1 MYSLWQNVKNAYF
14 SLTGL
19 NISRLLLAVMLWSV
33 ASTGMALS
41 LGRSQGA
48 AFLGRPLDISIRAVL
63 DDSESPSDACVR
75 ADVFYSDTR
84 IDSSRVRVSIEK
96 TGTAQEAVIRVRTS
110 AVVDEP
116 VVTLYVRA
124 ICARTVERRYVLLAD
139 PVPEPA
145 PAAPAAA
152 LSQPAPTRE
161 RPAADPPAIDT
172 PLALAGTVK
181 KPAASRTRPQPV
193 QAAGTAAP
201 AAPRA
206 SLRAAVKPAARLK
219 LEPLDL
225 MIEVSPQLKLSSEM
239 VSLPATSAE
248 QRTLAAAM
256 WKALTTDAAD
266 VLADTGKMNLMEADL
281 RRLKVEAKSSQASL
295 AELRV
300 QLAQQREAQ
309 GWLYALLAAL
319 ALSAAAFLF
328 WRRWYAKR
336 DLRARASPWWR
347 RKKAPPAN
355 WFASEIG
362 GDAGFTEDSRSL
374 DSEPFW
380 LARSGPTGAV
390 KAKNPLQ
397 AASPV
402 SSGFSPALPRSDD
415 QADFALSMP
424 YMPRAVKAEE
434 LFDVQQQAEFFMSV
448 GQHDQAVA
456 VLRNH
461 ISEDVQTSALVY
473 LDLLN
478 LYHQLKRRSDFDLLR
493 LEFNRMF
500 NTKVPSFDLYTGTSL
515 GLEAYEAALSRI
527 VSLWPTPKVLEVI
540 EESVFRK
547 PGDRGEAFDLEAYRE
562 LLFLYGIAKEIVQ
575 AQPEPEPEPQPAAS
589 EILLNFDFLS
599 SLTPAATGSTQPA
612 ESQQGF
618 ASSTDLQPLS
628 MESGGARLAASAD
641 TRFLPVLDIDLDAL
655 EEAPLTVIEASVR
668 K

>member
-1 MYSLWQNVKNAYF
+1 
-14 SLTGL
+14 
-19 NISRLLLAVMLWSV
+19 MLWSA

-63 DDSESPSDACVR
+63 DDSESPSEACVR
-75 ADVFYSDTR
+75 ADVFYADTR
-84 IDSSRVRVSIEK
+84 VDSSRVRVSIEK
-96 TGTAQEAVIRVRTS
+96 TGTDQEVLIRVRTS

-116 VVTLYVRA
+116 VVTVYVRA
-124 ICARTVERRYVLLAD
+124 TCARNVERRYVLLAD
-139 PVPEPA
+139 PVPEQA
-145 PAAPAAA
+145 SAAA
-152 LSQPAPTRE
+152 LSQSALPRE
-161 RPAADPPAIDT
+161 RLAANPPAIAT
-172 PLALAGTVK
+172 PTAINGAVK
-181 KPAASRTRPQPV
+181 KPAVSRPRPQPV
-193 QAAGTAAP
+193 QSQSADTAAL

-206 SLRAAVKPAARLK
+206 MPQRAVKPAARLK

-225 MIEVSPQLKLSSEM
+225 TLEVSPQLKSSSEM

-248 QRTLAAAM
+248 QRALAAAT

-281 RRLKVEAKSSQASL
+281 RRLNVEVKTNQASL
-295 AELRV
+295 AEVRV
-300 QLAQQREAQ
+300 QLEQQREAR
-309 GWLYALLAAL
+309 GWIDALLAAL
-319 ALSAAAFLF
+319 ALSAAALFF
-328 WRRWYAKR
+328 WRRWYANR
-336 DLRARASPWWR
+336 DVRASASPWWR
-347 RKKAPPAN
+347 RKKAPAVN
-355 WFASEIG
+355 WFTSEIG
-362 GDAGFTEDSRSL
+362 GNAGFAEDSRSI

-380 LARSGPTGAV
+380 LARSGDTGAV
-390 KAKNPLQ
+390 KAQHPSQ

-402 SSGFSPALPRSDD
+402 SSVLTPVLPRRD

-424 YMPRAVKAEE
+424 HMPRAVKAEE
-434 LFDVQQQAEFFMSV
+434 LFDVQQQAEFFISV

-473 LDLLN
+473 LDLFN

-493 LEFNRMF
+493 LEFNRVF

-515 GLEAYEAALSRI
+515 GLEAYETALSRI

-547 PGDRGEAFDLEAYRE
+547 PGGQAEAFDLEAYRE

-575 AQPEPEPEPQPAAS
+575 AQPEPEPEPEPAVN
-589 EILLNFDFLS
+589 EILLDFDFLS
-599 SLTPAATGSTQPA
+599 SLAPMTAGDSTQPEEPRQA
-612 ESQQGF
+612 F
-618 ASSTDLQPLS
+618 ASNTDLQPLS

-655 EEAPLTVIEASVR
+655 EEAPLTVIEASAR
-668 K
+668 T